1 MLNPGQMLDGKYEIK
16 KVLGQGGMGTVYL
29 CENKRLGNLWA
40 VKEVNSQW
48 KEKIDFLAEPNILKN
63 LSHTGIVRIID
74 IFYEDDNLYLV
85 EDYIEGKTL
94 EEHVDDNGPLTS
106 ELVKDITL
114 QLCSILDYLHNLTP
128 SIIYRDLKPSN
139 IMLTPYNK
147 VVLIDFGIARTY
159 KEGKEGDTVVLGSM
173 GYIAPEQLVNI
184 QSNVK
189 TDIYSLG
196 VTMFFMLTGK
206 SIGLPTELKPQE
218 SYPEDI
224 DKNLVKVV
232 QKASAI
238 DPENRYSDIRFMI
251 DEINFIKNDVKFDK
265 TMMMNSYMPDE
276 GYNETVVMNSNITDE
291 EYNGTALM
299 GSPTAAEEYKKTT
312 ILNSPKS
319 SAEVTK
325 TVLADNKN
333 HKKRNKL
340 IAIVALACI
349 IAFVIFLS
357 SIINNKT
364 TDKNATESEV
374 APKTTEKTEQPDKK
388 VEEQDNIV
396 RGVLNL
402 NNPVILS
409 ADDNDSK
416 DKNKNK
422 NKDKNKDK
430 NLQFVLN
437 PAASISNS
445 KLSISLASIVKAD
458 DGIMAVLAI
467 ENRAYDDLKLDLSKT
482 YLINGENK
490 AAKINNLNSNT
501 LLSIPK
507 KTSKQELNLY
517 FKDFKLEGSQYTLK
531 TVLTLAINKEI
542 NLGVEVKGM
551 PQDD

>member
-1 MLNPGQMLDGKYEIK
+1 MLDPGQILDGKYEIK

-40 VKEVNSQW
+40 VKEINSQW
-48 KEKIDFLAEPNILKN
+48 KEMIDFLAEPNILKN

-94 EEHVDDNGPLTS
+94 KEHVDDNGPLPS

-139 IMLTPYNK
+139 IMITPYNK

-159 KEGKEGDTVVLGSM
+159 KEGKVGDTVVLGSK

-196 VTMFFMLTGK
+196 ITMFFMLTGK
-206 SIGLPTELKPQE
+206 PIGLPTELKLQE
-218 SYPEDI
+218 SYPEDT

-238 DPENRYSDIRFMI
+238 DPENRYSDIKSMI
-251 DEINFIKNDVKFDK
+251 NQISASSDDVK
-265 TMMMNSYMPDE
+265 
-276 GYNETVVMNSNITDE
+276 YNETVVMNSRIPDE
-291 EYNGTALM
+291 EYNETVAMSL
-299 GSPTAAEEYKKTT
+299 PTDEEEYKKTT
-312 ILNSPKS
+312 ILNSPG
-319 SAEVTK
+319 SATEIPK
-325 TVLADNKN
+325 TVLSDNKK

-340 IAIVALACI
+340 IAIIALACI
-349 IAFVIFLS
+349 IAFGIFLS
-357 SIINNKT
+357 SLISNKT
-364 TDKNATESEV
+364 ADKDSLESQV
-374 APKTTEKTEQPDKK
+374 SPKTVEKTEQPAKEVIERDT
-388 VEEQDNIV
+388 IV
-396 RGVLNL
+396 KGILDF

-409 ADDNDSK
+409 VEDNDTK

-430 NLQFVLN
+430 NLQFILN
-437 PAASISNS
+437 PAASITNS
-445 KLSISLASIVKAD
+445 KISISLTRIVKAD
-458 DGIMAVLAI
+458 DDIMVVLAI
-467 ENRAYDDLKLDLSKT
+467 ENKAYDDLKLDLSKT
-482 YLINGENK
+482 YLVNGENK
-490 AAKINNLNSNT
+490 AAKIDNLNSNT

-507 KTSKQELNLY
+507 KASKQELNLY
-517 FKDFKLEGSQYTLK
+517 FKDFKVEGSQYTLK
-531 TVLTLAINKEI
+531 TVLNSAINKEI